1 MQRTTVTLGEPLLRD
16 LHRMAEERRTSVSA
30 IIREAVEEK
39 LSTFR
44 PKPKSLGI
52 AASGYTDTARRA
64 SDERPEPRSWR

>member
-52 AASGYTDTARRA
+52 AASGCADTARRA

>member
-52 AASGYTDTARRA
+52 AASG
-64 SDERPEPRSWR
+64 